1 MNKVKSIL
9 VSALALTSLVGCSD
23 FLKENPKT
31 FLTPD
36 NYFTT
41 SEQMQAA
48 VNGLYSYMDDIFD
61 GDIEVGTH
69 RFIFLEYMSGY
80 GERPRTAT
88 SFYLTEAN
96 LLSVTEENNNLEA
109 LWRTAYTAIEN
120 ANSTIAGMEAY
131 KAEVSA
137 EFRNQLLGEAY
148 FMRAYHYFN
157 LVRLWG
163 QVPLKTAPTTELSSV
178 QIPLSSTEDVY
189 AQIESDLVNAEELMK
204 DLSWVKTD
212 GHVSLGAVKA
222 LLSKVYLTMAG
233 YPLSLGK
240 DYYAKAYNKASE
252 IVAKKAYSL
261 YPDYRSMRDNA
272 NSNSGEWILCIQ
284 REQDKAGS
292 PVHNDM
298 LPYPEPSAEISKNSA
313 YGGALAPTVEFY
325 NSYDADDLRR
335 ADYGYYTTK
344 ENALDGSGE
353 VDLGRPY
360 IYKYWDSNCASTA
373 KSGANYA
380 VLRYADVLLTLAEA
394 KVMADGGTT
403 SDNTAIEAYYQ
414 VRKRAMPAEAKPAS
428 LDFNTVYKERLWEL
442 CFETQTWFDMQ
453 RTRKALNP
461 VTGKVIDLIG
471 YQTPGHEAAFAE
483 KDLLFPYPLR
493 EVRLNPNLKR

>member
-1 MNKVKSIL
+1 MKKVKSIIL
-9 VSALALTSLVGCSD
+9 GALAFASLVGCSD

-41 SEQMQAA
+41 GEQMQAA
-48 VNGLYSYMDDIFD
+48 VNGLYSYLDDIFD
-61 GDIEVGTH
+61 GDIEVGTQ

-96 LLSVTEENNNLEA
+96 LLTVSEENNNLEA
-109 LWRTAYTAIEN
+109 LWRSAYTAIEN
-120 ANSTIAGMEAY
+120 ANSTIAGIESS
-131 KAEVSA
+131 KAEVSSD
-137 EFRNQLLGEAY
+137 FKNQLLGEAY

-163 QVPLKTAPTTELSSV
+163 QIPLKTTPTTDLSSS
-178 QIPLSSTEDVY
+178 QIALSSGQEVF
-189 AQIESDLVNAEELMK
+189 AQIERDLEYAEELMG

-233 YPLSLGK
+233 YPLSLGSE
-240 DYYAKAYNKASE
+240 YYVKAYEKAAE
-252 IVAKKAYSL
+252 IVNKKAYSL
-261 YPDYRSMRDNA
+261 YPDYQSMRDNIS
-272 NSNSGEWILCIQ
+272 SNSGEWILCIQ

-298 LPYPEPSAEISKNSA
+298 LPYPEPSVEISKNSA

-325 NSYDADDLRR
+325 NSYDEGDLRK

-344 ENALDGSGE
+344 VNALDGSGE
-353 VDLGRPY
+353 VELGRPY
-360 IYKYWDSNCASTA
+360 IYKYWDANCASTS

-380 VLRYADVLLTLAEA
+380 LLRYADVLLTLAEA

-403 SDNTAIEAYYQ
+403 TDNAAIEAYCL
-414 VRKRAMPAEAKPAS
+414 VRRRAMPSEAKPSS
-428 LDFNTVYKERLWEL
+428 LDFSAVYKERLWEL
-442 CFETQTWFDMQ
+442 CFETQTWYDML

-461 VTGKVIDLIG
+461 VTGKVVDLIG
-471 YQTPGHEAAFAE
+471 YQTPGHKAAFAE